1 MIGCPANNNLSIETP
16 FAQFISRTKLK
27 VTKVGY
33 YHAEQQNTTMMLR
46 YLVHSYL
53 KLSQEVSPMQRQLN
67 HFVLL
72 FTFEVAQITTSKN
85 EGDTNPSVI
94 ALSVAHSLA
103 SGNA

>member
-27 VTKVGY
+27 VTNM
-33 YHAEQQNTTMMLR
+33 QNTIMMLR